1 MDEKIILK
9 ATVSQVDDVS
19 LEAIAKKRDIV
30 LPSEHIAL
38 FVASLAPLEEAN
50 QNGVRLSAEASR
62 KFLKT
67 INQAQVN
74 FEHFGAG
81 FICGAVIDSWIDEA
95 TKETKIAFTFY
106 KMIYAD
112 DYIKALGLMAENDLS
127 VSFELIA
134 DSSSKDILDDGTVRL
149 NDFIY
154 TGIGFL
160 LDNPPA
166 YKNADVFEFA
176 KKVKD
181 NITGNNKEL
190 VYANQIIE
198 TCDEILSNDH
208 LTDNDEDQP
217 MIFLITTS
225 DDRHFHVAEIDRDG
239 NGKTISGHGEGAHP
253 QPHMIVNWQIQ
264 VTDNADP
271 ETGEHAHRILNE
283 VMASIKEYLSRKHLD
298 KDKDKKGRHIKIND
312 LPDSAFAV
320 IEPAFLRGETKNK
333 TARHLPHHD
342 GAGDLGKS
350 KSNAN
355 IDLGRFRNA
364 LARLNQIKP
373 TTDSISRNELIDR
386 ARKHLERH
394 RDVLETELDK
404 ALYEV
409 AMKDIDKL
417 LGQKGGI
424 NSMNEEE
431 IKKVAELRVELGDFA
446 KDVSDEDLLNDD
458 KVKELKQAKTDSEK
472 EAEKADEEEKESE
485 EKKDDAKAKGEAKK
499 KKEDDKAKA
508 EDKDAKIA
516 ELEKENKE
524 LKATN
529 EARDSEIDKV
539 RENAEKIGKLKVELA
554 DNPHVKDF
562 SDEDYLDETK
572 VKQVK
577 LQKENDDLKAKI
589 KTLQESKKSK
599 EAEEADKAD
608 KEEKEKVNASE
619 EEEEDLETGEP
630 SKDKSFNEI
639 MKAHYQK
646 NSKYAVEKK

>member
-62 KFLKT
+62 KFLTT

-112 DYIKALGLMAENDLS
+112 DYIRALGLMAENDLS

-134 DSSSKDILDDGTVRL
+134 DSSSKEILDDGTVRL

-190 VYANQIIE
+190 VYANKIIE
-198 TCDEILSNDH
+198 TCDKILSNDH
-208 LTDNDEDQP
+208 LTDVDEEQP

-225 DDRHFHVAEIDRDG
+225 DDKHFHVAEINRDG
-239 NGKTISGHGEGAHP
+239 NGQTISGHGEGAHP

-271 ETGEHAHRILNE
+271 ETGDHAHRILNE
-283 VMASIKEYLSRKHLD
+283 IMASIKKYISRRHLD
-298 KDKDKKGRHIKIND
+298 KDKDKKSRHIKIND

-394 RDVLETELDK
+394 RDVLQTEQDK

-409 AMKDIDKL
+409 AIESIDKL
-417 LGQKGGI
+417 LEQKGGI

-431 IKKVAELRVELGDFA
+431 IKKVAELRAELGDFA

-472 EAEKADEEEKESE
+472 EADKADEEEKEAEGEEKKDDAESE
-485 EKKDDAKAKGEAKK
+485 EKKDDAEAEGKD
-499 KKEDDKAKA
+499 KEK

-516 ELEKENKE
+516 KLEKENKE

-529 EARDSEIDKV
+529 EARDSEIEKV

-572 VKQVK
+572 VKQAK

-599 EAEEADKAD
+599 ETDKAD
-608 KEEKEKVNASE
+608 EEEKEEVNASE
-619 EEEEDLETGEP
+619 EKEDLETGEQ